1 MIAFYESRDERLF
14 IGEMTKYPFPLHV
27 HELAEIIGITSG
39 FVRISINGTEYTL
52 NPGDVAVIFPLT
64 PHSYDEIGED
74 ASGQVAI
81 VPTDTIPEYTST
93 FRTLEPEYPILRAAD
108 APEDTALV
116 LNRLQ
121 ALNMEDHLPLCI
133 AYLHVLLAST
143 MHRLSYHPVYDYS
156 DRGLGH
162 RIMRYISDHLCEE
175 ITLETVSH
183 ALGIS
188 VSHLSHFFAEKM
200 HVNFRQY
207 INANR
212 IAKARLLMRDS
223 NYTLTMISDACG
235 YSNMRTFRRAFL
247 KEVGCLPSEHMVV
260 LRNRVKEL

>member
-14 IGEMTKYPFPLHV
+14 IGEITKYPFPLHV

-81 VPTDTIPEYTST
+81 VPTDIIPEYTST

-108 APEDTALV
+108 APEDTALA

-121 ALNMEDHLPLCI
+121 ALNMEDHLPSASPICMCSWPPPCTVFPIILSTITATAVSVIGSCAI
-133 AYLHVLLAST
+133 FPIISVRKLLWKPSPMPLAS
-143 MHRLSYHPVYDYS
+143 
-156 DRGLGH
+156 
-162 RIMRYISDHLCEE
+162 
-175 ITLETVSH
+175 
-183 ALGIS
+183 
-188 VSHLSHFFAEKM
+188 
-200 HVNFRQY
+200 
-207 INANR
+207 
-212 IAKARLLMRDS
+212 
-223 NYTLTMISDACG
+223 
-235 YSNMRTFRRAFL
+235 AFPI
-247 KEVGCLPSEHMVV
+247 CPIFC
-260 LRNRVKEL
+260 

>member
-1 MIAFYESRDERLF
+1 
-14 IGEMTKYPFPLHV
+14 
-27 HELAEIIGITSG
+27 
-39 FVRISINGTEYTL
+39 
-52 NPGDVAVIFPLT
+52 
-64 PHSYDEIGED
+64 
-74 ASGQVAI
+74 
-81 VPTDTIPEYTST
+81 
-93 FRTLEPEYPILRAAD
+93 
-108 APEDTALV
+108 
-116 LNRLQ
+116 
-121 ALNMEDHLPLCI
+121 
-133 AYLHVLLAST
+133 
-143 MHRLSYHPVYDYS
+143 
-156 DRGLGH
+156 
-162 RIMRYISDHLCEE
+162 MRYISDHLCEE

-200 HVNFRQY
+200 QVNFRQY

>member
-14 IGEMTKYPFPLHV
+14 IGEITKYPFPLHV

-81 VPTDTIPEYTST
+81 VPTDIIPEYTST

-108 APEDTALV
+108 APEDTALA

-175 ITLETVSH
+175 ITLKPSPMPLASAFPICPIFLLKRCMSISGSISMPT
-183 ALGIS
+183 ALPRPGFSCAI
-188 VSHLSHFFAEKM
+188 
-200 HVNFRQY
+200 
-207 INANR
+207 R
-212 IAKARLLMRDS
+212 I
-223 NYTLTMISDACG
+223 I
-235 YSNMRTFRRAFL
+235 
-247 KEVGCLPSEHMVV
+247 PSP
-260 LRNRVKEL
+260 

>member
-81 VPTDTIPEYTST
+81 VPTDIIPEYTST

-121 ALNMEDHLPLCI
+121 ALNMEPCTVFPIILSTITATAVSVIGSCAIFLIISVRRLLWKPSPMP
-133 AYLHVLLAST
+133 LASAFPICPIFLLKRCMSISGSISMPT
-143 MHRLSYHPVYDYS
+143 ALPRPGFSCAI
-156 DRGLGH
+156 
-162 RIMRYISDHLCEE
+162 RII
-175 ITLETVSH
+175 
-183 ALGIS
+183 
-188 VSHLSHFFAEKM
+188 
-200 HVNFRQY
+200 
-207 INANR
+207 
-212 IAKARLLMRDS
+212 
-223 NYTLTMISDACG
+223 
-235 YSNMRTFRRAFL
+235 
-247 KEVGCLPSEHMVV
+247 PSP
-260 LRNRVKEL
+260 